1 LNSTRKLFIGDDV
14 THKETHR
21 NFQFKPVTVLCIR
34 HINTKM
40 AVMKTCCG
48 CFSTKSGTFAI
59 LLLYA
64 AAYIACI
71 VAISINLKGDKYE
84 KWYKE
89 SVLDSK
95 EWQDE
100 CSGDENMKLW
110 KCKTSYNMQ
119 WEIKGL
125 FIGVIVSSCI
135 FFVAIIL
142 ALIGTAKDKHWPI
155 LPWIILEFI
164 RLLFK
169 TVILI
174 LIIILWAVNMSEG
187 ADTSNLIATSVIGAV
202 ILAFYF
208 YVWLCVV
215 SHFQTIKEIT
225 DLGLLDKGASGAVLP
240 FVAEDGDAFSN
251 KTADSTV
258 NMRDDGDN
266 DGDDDE
272 NEDGD
277 DKEELESISD
287 DENKDDKKDDDPENP
302 KEDNRP
308 KSTKSERA
316 KSARSTTSS
325 IVADMRPDAEEE

>member
-1 LNSTRKLFIGDDV
+1 
-14 THKETHR
+14 
-21 NFQFKPVTVLCIR
+21 
-34 HINTKM
+34 M

-71 VAISINLKGDKYE
+71 VAISINLKGNKYE

-95 EWQDE
+95 EWQEE
-100 CSGDENMKLW
+100 CSGTENMKLW
-110 KCKTSYNMQ
+110 KCKTSFNMQ
-119 WEIKGL
+119 YEIKGL
-125 FIGVIVSSCI
+125 FIGVIISSCI

-174 LIIILWAVNMSEG
+174 LVIILWAVNMSEG

-240 FVAEDGDAFSN
+240 FVNEDGDGYSN

-258 NMRDDGDN
+258 NMRDDEDN
-266 DGDDDE
+266 DDDGEGDDD
-272 NEDGD
+272 DKD
-277 DKEELESISD
+277 DEKEELESISD
-287 DENKDDKKDDDPENP
+287 DDKKDDDPEDP

-308 KSTKSERA
+308 KSSASRG

-325 IVADMRPDAEEE
+325 IVADTRPDAEEE

>member
-1 LNSTRKLFIGDDV
+1 
-14 THKETHR
+14 
-21 NFQFKPVTVLCIR
+21 
-34 HINTKM
+34 M

-95 EWQDE
+95 EWQEE
-100 CSGDENMKLW
+100 CSGTENMKLW
-110 KCKTSYNMQ
+110 KCKTSFNMQ
-119 WEIKGL
+119 YEIKGL
-125 FIGVIVSSCI
+125 FIGVIISSCL

-174 LIIILWAVNMSEG
+174 LVIILWAVNMSEG

-240 FVAEDGDAFSN
+240 FVNEDGDGYSN

-258 NMRDDGDN
+258 NMRDDEDN
-266 DGDDDE
+266 DDEGDGDEDDKDDE
-272 NEDGD
+272 
-277 DKEELESISD
+277 KEELESISD
-287 DENKDDKKDDDPENP
+287 DDKKDDDPEDP

-308 KSTKSERA
+308 KSSASRA

-325 IVADMRPDAEEE
+325 IVADTRPDAEEE

>member
-1 LNSTRKLFIGDDV
+1 
-14 THKETHR
+14 
-21 NFQFKPVTVLCIR
+21 
-34 HINTKM
+34 M

-48 CFSTKSGTFAI
+48 CFSTKSGTFAV

-95 EWQDE
+95 EWQEE
-100 CSGDENMKLW
+100 CSGTENMKLW
-110 KCKTSYNMQ
+110 KCKTSFDMQ
-119 WEIKGL
+119 YEIKGL
-125 FIGVIVSSCI
+125 FIGVIISSCI
-135 FFVAIIL
+135 FFVAIIF

-164 RLLFK
+164 RLIFK
-169 TVILI
+169 TVILV
-174 LIIILWAVNMSEG
+174 LVIILWAVNMSEG

-215 SHFQTIKEIT
+215 SHFQTIKEIS
-225 DLGLLDKGASGAVLP
+225 DLGLLGKGGNEAVLP
-240 FVAEDGDAFSN
+240 FHQDQDGDGFSN

-258 NMRDDGDN
+258 NMRDDED
-266 DGDDDE
+266 
-272 NEDGD
+272 NEDGND
-277 DKEELESISD
+277 DDSENDSDEKEELESISD
-287 DENKDDKKDDDPENP
+287 DENRDDKKDDDPEDP

-308 KSTKSERA
+308 KSSAERA

>member
-1 LNSTRKLFIGDDV
+1 
-14 THKETHR
+14 
-21 NFQFKPVTVLCIR
+21 
-34 HINTKM
+34 M

-95 EWQDE
+95 EWQEE
-100 CSGDENMKLW
+100 CSGTENMKLW
-110 KCKTSYNMQ
+110 KCKTSFNMQ
-119 WEIKGL
+119 YEIKGL
-125 FIGVIVSSCI
+125 FIGVIISSCI

-174 LIIILWAVNMSEG
+174 LVIILWAVNMSEG

-240 FVAEDGDAFSN
+240 FVNEDGDGYSN

-258 NMRDDGDN
+258 NMRDDEDN
-266 DGDDDE
+266 DDDGDGDDD
-272 NEDGD
+272 DKD
-277 DKEELESISD
+277 DEKEELESISD
-287 DENKDDKKDDDPENP
+287 DDKKDDDPEDP

-308 KSTKSERA
+308 KSSASRA

-325 IVADMRPDAEEE
+325 IVADTRPDAEEE

>member
-1 LNSTRKLFIGDDV
+1 
-14 THKETHR
+14 
-21 NFQFKPVTVLCIR
+21 
-34 HINTKM
+34 M

-48 CFSTKSGTFAI
+48 CFSTKSGTFAV

-89 SVLDSK
+89 AVIDSK

-100 CSGDENMKLW
+100 CSGTENMKLW
-110 KCKTSYNMQ
+110 KCKTSFNMQ
-119 WEIKGL
+119 YEIKGL

-174 LIIILWAVNMSEG
+174 LVIILWAVNMSEG

-240 FVAEDGDAFSN
+240 FINEDGDGYSN
-251 KTADSTV
+251 KTSDSTV
-258 NMRDDGDN
+258 DMRDDEDKDDEN
-266 DGDDDE
+266 NDDDE
-272 NEDGD
+272 NDEKD
-277 DKEELESISD
+277 ELESISD
-287 DENKDDKKDDDPENP
+287 DENKDDKKDDDPEDP

-308 KSTKSERA
+308 KTSAERS

>member
-1 LNSTRKLFIGDDV
+1 
-14 THKETHR
+14 
-21 NFQFKPVTVLCIR
+21 
-34 HINTKM
+34 M

-95 EWQDE
+95 EWQEE
-100 CSGDENMKLW
+100 CSGTENMKLW
-110 KCKTSYNMQ
+110 KCKTSFNMQ
-119 WEIKGL
+119 YEIKGL
-125 FIGVIVSSCI
+125 FIGVIISSCI

-174 LIIILWAVNMSEG
+174 LVIILWAVNMSEG

-240 FVAEDGDAFSN
+240 FVNEDGDGYSN

-258 NMRDDGDN
+258 NMRDDEDN
-266 DGDDDE
+266 DDDGEGDDD
-272 NEDGD
+272 DKD
-277 DKEELESISD
+277 DEKEELESISD
-287 DENKDDKKDDDPENP
+287 DDKKDDDPEDP

-308 KSTKSERA
+308 KSSASRA

-325 IVADMRPDAEEE
+325 IVADTRPDAEEE

>member
-1 LNSTRKLFIGDDV
+1 
-14 THKETHR
+14 
-21 NFQFKPVTVLCIR
+21 
-34 HINTKM
+34 M

-100 CSGDENMKLW
+100 CSGTENMKLW
-110 KCKTSYNMQ
+110 KCKTSFNMQ
-119 WEIKGL
+119 YEIKGL
-125 FIGVIVSSCI
+125 FVGVIISSCI

-174 LIIILWAVNMSEG
+174 LVIILWAVNMSEG

-240 FVAEDGDAFSN
+240 FVNEDGDGYSN

-258 NMRDDGDN
+258 NMRDDEDN
-266 DGDDDE
+266 DDDGDGDDD
-272 NEDGD
+272 DKD
-277 DKEELESISD
+277 DEKEELESISD
-287 DENKDDKKDDDPENP
+287 DDKKDDDPEDP

-308 KSTKSERA
+308 KSSASRA

-325 IVADMRPDAEEE
+325 IVADTRPDAEEE

>member
-1 LNSTRKLFIGDDV
+1 
-14 THKETHR
+14 
-21 NFQFKPVTVLCIR
+21 
-34 HINTKM
+34 M

-71 VAISINLKGDKYE
+71 VAISINLKGNKYE

-95 EWQDE
+95 EWQEE
-100 CSGDENMKLW
+100 CSGTENMKLW
-110 KCKTSYNMQ
+110 KCKTSFNMQ
-119 WEIKGL
+119 YEIKGL
-125 FIGVIVSSCI
+125 FIGVIISSCI

-174 LIIILWAVNMSEG
+174 LVIILWAVNMSEG

-240 FVAEDGDAFSN
+240 FVNEDGDGYSN

-258 NMRDDGDN
+258 NMRDDEDN
-266 DGDDDE
+266 DDDGDGDDD
-272 NEDGD
+272 DKD
-277 DKEELESISD
+277 DEKEELESISD
-287 DENKDDKKDDDPENP
+287 DDKKDDDPEDP

-308 KSTKSERA
+308 KSSASRA
-316 KSARSTTSS
+316 KSAHSTTSS
-325 IVADMRPDAEEE
+325 IVADTRPDAEEE

>member
-1 LNSTRKLFIGDDV
+1 
-14 THKETHR
+14 
-21 NFQFKPVTVLCIR
+21 
-34 HINTKM
+34 M

-95 EWQDE
+95 EWQEE
-100 CSGDENMKLW
+100 CSGTENMKLW
-110 KCKTSYNMQ
+110 KCKTSFNMQ
-119 WEIKGL
+119 YEIKGL
-125 FIGVIVSSCI
+125 FIGVIISSCI

-174 LIIILWAVNMSEG
+174 LVIILWAVNMSEG

-240 FVAEDGDAFSN
+240 FVNEDGDGYSN

-258 NMRDDGDN
+258 NMRDDEDN
-266 DGDDDE
+266 DDEGDGDDD
-272 NEDGD
+272 DKD
-277 DKEELESISD
+277 DEKEELESISD
-287 DENKDDKKDDDPENP
+287 DDKKDDDPEDP

-308 KSTKSERA
+308 KSSASRA

-325 IVADMRPDAEEE
+325 IVADTRPDAEEE

>member
-1 LNSTRKLFIGDDV
+1 
-14 THKETHR
+14 
-21 NFQFKPVTVLCIR
+21 
-34 HINTKM
+34 M

-95 EWQDE
+95 EWQEE
-100 CSGDENMKLW
+100 CSGTENMKLW
-110 KCKTSYNMQ
+110 KCKTSFNMQ
-119 WEIKGL
+119 YEIKGL
-125 FIGVIVSSCI
+125 FIGVIISSCL

-174 LIIILWAVNMSEG
+174 LVIILWAVNMSEG

-240 FVAEDGDAFSN
+240 FVNEDGDGYSN

-258 NMRDDGDN
+258 NIRDDEDN
-266 DGDDDE
+266 DDDGDGDDD
-272 NEDGD
+272 DKD
-277 DKEELESISD
+277 DEKEELESISD
-287 DENKDDKKDDDPENP
+287 DDKKDDDPEDP

-308 KSTKSERA
+308 KSSASRA
-316 KSARSTTSS
+316 KSARSTASS
-325 IVADMRPDAEEE
+325 IVADTRPDAEEE

>member
-1 LNSTRKLFIGDDV
+1 
-14 THKETHR
+14 
-21 NFQFKPVTVLCIR
+21 
-34 HINTKM
+34 M

-95 EWQDE
+95 EWQEE
-100 CSGDENMKLW
+100 CSGTENMKLW
-110 KCKTSYNMQ
+110 KCKTSFNMQ
-119 WEIKGL
+119 YEIKGL
-125 FIGVIVSSCI
+125 FIGVIISSCL

-174 LIIILWAVNMSEG
+174 LVIILWAVNMSEG

-240 FVAEDGDAFSN
+240 FVNEDGDGYSN

-258 NMRDDGDN
+258 NMRDDEDN
-266 DGDDDE
+266 DDDGDGDDD
-272 NEDGD
+272 DKD
-277 DKEELESISD
+277 DEKEELESISD
-287 DENKDDKKDDDPENP
+287 DDKKDDDPEDP

-308 KSTKSERA
+308 KSSASRA

-325 IVADMRPDAEEE
+325 IVADTRPDAEEE